1 LKFFLKTEEF
11 FEKNKV
17 FWEGCCH
24 EKLLPFN
31 LFDVSPQIVEHE
43 WNNALLCVKRA
54 FY

>member
-1 LKFFLKTEEF
+1 MRIPT
-11 FEKNKV
+11 KN
-17 FWEGCCH
+17 
-24 EKLLPFN
+24 LLSPFGRVAVTKNFRLFN